1 MGQNLAMA
9 FKVKKLNHSPAWYRE
24 HCNGEDGGSAAF
36 RAMLKKDMAF
46 IGADNDPNLLYEEK
60 IGPYEEKWNEIMS
73 KGEILH
79 EHGGRAFR
87 SDDKKSEMLAV
98 IERELT
104 AGFRPSDQFKDEP
117 FKSINDLMTE
127 AGLDEKT
134 MREFLRWRSR
144 EGNAAKIEVVPVVE
158 PAGKKE
164 AREKIRQARNRSPF
178 FS

>member
-1 MGQNLAMA
+1 MA
-9 FKVKKLNHSPAWYRE
+9 FKLKKLNHSPAWYRE

-36 RAMLKKDMAF
+36 RAMLKTDMAF
-46 IGADNDPNLLYEEK
+46 IGADNDSNLLYEEK

-79 EHGGRAFR
+79 ESGGRAFR
-87 SDDKKSEMLAV
+87 SDAKKSEMLAV
-98 IERELT
+98 IERESL

-117 FKSINDLMTE
+117 FKTIDELMTE

-144 EGNAAKIEVVPVVE
+144 EGNTAEIEVVPVVE

-164 AREKIRQARNRSPF
+164 AREKIRQAKNRNPF
-178 FS
+178 FG